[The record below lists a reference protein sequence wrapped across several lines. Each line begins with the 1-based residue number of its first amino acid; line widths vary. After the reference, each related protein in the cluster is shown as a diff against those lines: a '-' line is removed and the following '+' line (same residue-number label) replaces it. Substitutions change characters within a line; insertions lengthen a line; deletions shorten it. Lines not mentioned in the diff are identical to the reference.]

1 MPGKEQD
8 FEAAKQT
15 VLSLKAKSSLVEST
29 KEENKINE
37 LEANFQFISSEIS
50 KRVLIVKE
58 DIIKWEF
65 YVEKLNEMDRWVEE
79 KKTIMT
85 LTKPKDKDG
94 VDKQKYLLEVSI
106 FTVIFLDLDKNFQH
120 NHFVRDIL
128 ANPVRC

>member
-120 NHFVRDIL
+120 NHFVRDIF